1 MSIHSSVSERIH
13 IRRLLEDDPALIAA
27 EFAKI
32 GWHKPQ
38 TQYETYYEAQ
48 QAGECHVFVAF
59 VDEQF
64 AGYVTLFW
72 EAGYEPFRHA
82 MIPEIRDLN
91 VLPYF
96 RRRGIGRTLIQCCE
110 ETAAERTATI
120 GIGVGM
126 YPDYGNAQRLYV
138 KMGYV
143 PDGRGLT
150 YNGQILKPM
159 QRTIND
165 DSLVLF
171 FTKKLR

>member
-1 MSIHSSVSERIH
+1 MH
-13 IRRLLEDDPALIAA
+13 IRCLLQDDPAMIAA
-27 EFAKI
+27 AFTEI
-32 GWHKPQ
+32 GWNKPQ
-38 TQYETYYEAQ
+38 TQYETYYQAQ
-48 QAGECHVFVAF
+48 QAGECHVFVAL

-72 EAGYEPFRHA
+72 ETSYEPFRQA

-91 VLPYF
+91 VLPRF
-96 RRRGIGRTLIQCCE
+96 RRRGIGRKLIQCCE
-110 ETAAERTATI
+110 EAAVKRSSII

-150 YNGQILKPM
+150 YNGHILKPM
-159 QRTIND
+159 QRTMND
-165 DSLVLF
+165 DNLVLF
-171 FTKKLR
+171 FTKELRD